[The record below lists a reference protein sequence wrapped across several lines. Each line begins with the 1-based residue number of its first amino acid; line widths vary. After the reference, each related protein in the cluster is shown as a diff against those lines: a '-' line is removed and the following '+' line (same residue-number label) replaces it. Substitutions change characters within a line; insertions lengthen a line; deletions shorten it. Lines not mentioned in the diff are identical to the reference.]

1 MDLRRRWTLG
11 LREWRAQRRGDLPT
25 VERIRRKREFER
37 MRDEVDLVTFDRDG
51 IRWTVFSSDH
61 GVARTLFVDGGHQ
74 AAERTGVLS
83 WLGRHAPEVLRRSTI
98 VDVGA
103 NLGTPC
109 IPLARETGCQ
119 VLAIEPM
126 PDNFDLLQRNVAQN
140 GTPRRIHCRRAA
152 VAARPGLL
160 RMVWQADR
168 GKCEVLS
175 PGSRQGFGPRHRG
188 ARVVEVPSLPLDAIV
203 ARERLAPA
211 DVAFVWSDTQGFE
224 REVVTSGS
232 SLWAAGVPLYVE
244 LWPAGL
250 RVHGGVDAFVSEVER
265 SFDRMVL
272 REDLV
277 DAGASAPA
285 HPVSDLRALFARLEG
300 DTDVLLLP
308 RRTLAR
314 SHA

>member
-11 LREWRAQRRGDLPT
+11 LREWRARWRGDLPAID
-25 VERIRRKREFER
+25 RIRRKREFER
-37 MRDEVDLVTFDRDG
+37 LTGQVDLVTFDRDG
-51 IRWTVFSSDH
+51 IRWTVFASDH
-61 GVARTLFVDGGHQ
+61 GVARTLYVDGGHQ
-74 AAERTGVLS
+74 AAERSGVLR
-83 WLGRHAPEVLRRSTI
+83 WLARHVPEVLRRSTI

-109 IPLARETGCQ
+109 IPLARDTGCQ

-126 PDNFDLLQRNVAQN
+126 PDSFDLLERNVAQN
-140 GTPRRIHCRRAA
+140 GTPRPIRCRRAA

-175 PGSRQGFGPRHRG
+175 PGSRQGFGARRRG
-188 ARVVEVPSLPLDAIV
+188 ARVVEVPSLPLDALV
-203 ARERLAPA
+203 AREGLAPT

-232 SLWAAGVPLYVE
+232 ALWAAGVPLYVE

-265 SFDRMVL
+265 AFDRMVL
-272 REDLV
+272 RGELV
-277 DAGASAPA
+277 DAGDAAPA
-285 HPVSDLRALFARLEG
+285 RPVSELRALVARLEG
-300 DTDVLLLP
+300 DTDVLLIP
-308 RRTLAR
+308 RAAPAR
-314 SHA
+314 A